1 MTSSKRRNKMPTTS
15 SMKELSARELQVIL
29 AAPDKCPQLIDVRTA
44 LEFDSEHIK
53 GSKNLPLNELG
64 QKDPGLN
71 QQEPV
76 FVICRTGNRA
86 GRAAAQLNASGFACE
101 VLQGGILEWKKS
113 GLPVVEGKKRLSL
126 ERQVQLTIGLLIL
139 TGVTLGFTVNQ
150 LFFLLPGF
158 IGCGLTFAGLTG
170 NCGLAMVLAKAPWN
184 RIDSGSGKEQE
195 GQKSCCS

>member
-1 MTSSKRRNKMPTTS
+1 
-15 SMKELSARELQVIL
+15 MKELSARELQGIL

-86 GRAAAQLNASGFACE
+86 GRAAAQLNASGFDCE

-126 ERQVQLTIGLLIL
+126 ERQVQLTIGLMIL

-184 RIDSGSGKEQE
+184 RIDSGSGKEQK

>member
-1 MTSSKRRNKMPTTS
+1 MPTTS
-15 SMKELSARELQVIL
+15 SMKELSARELQGIL

-53 GSKNLPLNELG
+53 GSKNLPLSELG

-86 GRAAAQLNASGFACE
+86 GRAAAQLNASGFDCE

-126 ERQVQLTIGLLIL
+126 ERQVQLTIGLMIL
-139 TGVTLGFTVNQ
+139 SGVTLGFTVNQ

-195 GQKSCCS
+195 APKSCCS

>member
-1 MTSSKRRNKMPTTS
+1 
-15 SMKELSARELQVIL
+15 
-29 AAPDKCPQLIDVRTA
+29 
-44 LEFDSEHIK
+44 
-53 GSKNLPLNELG
+53 
-64 QKDPGLN
+64 
-71 QQEPV
+71 
-76 FVICRTGNRA
+76 
-86 GRAAAQLNASGFACE
+86 
-101 VLQGGILEWKKS
+101 ILEWKKS

-126 ERQVQLTIGLLIL
+126 ERQVQLTIGLMIL

>member
-1 MTSSKRRNKMPTTS
+1 MPTTS
-15 SMKELSARELQVIL
+15 SMKELSARELQGIL

-71 QQEPV
+71 QKEPV

-86 GRAAAQLNASGFACE
+86 GRAAAQLHASGFDCE
-101 VLQGGILEWKKS
+101 VLQGGILEWRKA

-126 ERQVQLTIGLLIL
+126 ERQVQLTIGLMIL

-184 RIDSGSGKEQE
+184 RIDSGSDKEQE
-195 GQKSCCS
+195 APKSCCS

>member
-1 MTSSKRRNKMPTTS
+1 MPTTS
-15 SMKELSARELQVIL
+15 SIKELSARELQGIL

-71 QQEPV
+71 LSEPV

-86 GRAAAQLNASGFACE
+86 GRAAAQLNASGFDCE
-101 VLQGGILEWKKS
+101 VLQGGLLEWRKT

-126 ERQVQLTIGLLIL
+126 ERQVQLTIGLMIL
-139 TGVTLGFTVNQ
+139 TGVILGFTVNQ

-184 RIDSGSGKEQE
+184 QLSAESGKEHE
-195 GQKSCCS
+195 TPKSCCS

>member
-1 MTSSKRRNKMPTTS
+1 
-15 SMKELSARELQVIL
+15 MKELSARELQGIL

-53 GSKNLPLNELG
+53 GSKNLPLSELG

-86 GRAAAQLNASGFACE
+86 GRAAAQLNASGFDCE

-126 ERQVQLTIGLLIL
+126 ERQVQLTIGLMIL
-139 TGVTLGFTVNQ
+139 SGVTLGFTVNQ

-195 GQKSCCS
+195 APKSCCS